1 MPTISD
7 LESKLGLEHGFLM
20 SLCQEKDN
28 WSFVIKTAAF
38 AEGAIEFSLNTWFDE
53 DIQAKAVTDHAKKD
67 FLNAIGNS
75 FEKRVKLSGSLGLI
89 SNEYCT
95 LLGLYVKLRNCV
107 AHHITN
113 HGFTFVNP
121 SDNKLTEALKNLFD
135 QIKTLLGT
143 EIDRSDE
150 KSIRDALFNI
160 IFFSCGQLVYGKAK
174 NETTGRYEFIN
185 VAYGSVTLPSLNV
198 TGTAL

>member
-28 WSFVIKTAAF
+28 WSFIIKTAAF
-38 AEGAIEFSLNTWFDE
+38 AEGAIAFSLNAWFDE
-53 DIQAKAVTDHAKKD
+53 DVQKKADTDHAKKD

-75 FEKRVKLSGSLGLI
+75 FEKRVKLAGSLGLI
-89 SNEYCT
+89 SNEYSI
-95 LLGLYVKLRNCV
+95 LLGLYIKLRNCV

-121 SDNKLTEALKNLFD
+121 SDNKLAEALKNIFD

-143 EIDRSDE
+143 EIDRLDE
-150 KSIRDALFNI
+150 KSIRDALFSI
-160 IFFSCGQLVYGKAK
+160 IFFSCGQLVYGKVK
-174 NETTGRYEFIN
+174 NETTGKYEFIN
-185 VAYGSVTLPSLNV
+185 LSYGSAQLSGITAYGS
-198 TGTAL
+198 AR